1 MFRNTFQN
9 VSRTDHPVRANFG
22 GLRHHLLDGAATPPL
37 QGGELA
43 MPNDC
48 AKPFLVSLKQ
58 KTDESKFLR
67 CGAGSFGALFRSLLR
82 SFCGGLLLFE
92 PSSDEGVV
100 QPVISLVTGMLE

>member
-1 MFRNTFQN
+1 
-9 VSRTDHPVRANFG
+9 
-22 GLRHHLLDGAATPPL
+22 
-37 QGGELA
+37 

-82 SFCGGLLLFE
+82 SFCGGPLLFE